1 MNVSDY
7 MAAGYP
13 LSQYIEQTSVTRAEA
28 DIMQAYI
35 VPLLGHSPTAE
46 ELATNV
52 VKEALMS
59 CAFLLIMQRSAV
71 ATRAGGKQKMTA
83 QSTTPTYEDILQ
95 QNAPVCV
102 MKLQTLAGTD
112 KVRKKVNDICGL
124 FFVSRYFNNK

>member
-7 MAAGYP
+7 KAAGYP
-13 LSQYIEQTSVTRAEA
+13 LSQYIEQASVTRAEA

-46 ELATNV
+46 ELASAPV
-52 VKEALMS
+52 RAALMNL
-59 CAFLLIMQRSAV
+59 AFLAV

-83 QSTTPTYEDILQ
+83 QSTTPTYEDVLQ

-102 MKLQTLAGTD
+102 MKLQTLAGTE

>member
-7 MAAGYP
+7 KAAGYP
-13 LSQYIEQTSVTRAEA
+13 LSQYIDQASVTRAEA

-46 ELATNV
+46 ELASAPVRAAIMN
-52 VKEALMS
+52 L
-59 CAFLLIMQRSAV
+59 AFLLIMQRTAV
-71 ATRAGGKQKMTA
+71 ATRAGGKQKMTP
-83 QSTTPTYEDILQ
+83 QSTTPNYEDVLQ

-102 MKLQTLAGTD
+102 MKLQTLAGTE